1 MNKNKFLNKQRQRR
15 VFHTRNRMRSDADA
29 PRMCVTRSNK
39 NIYCQIIDDEA
50 GKTLVAVG
58 SQSKEIRESLGYGGN
73 SDAAG
78 KIGAT
83 IAEKALAAG
92 IKKVKFDRGANKY
105 HGRLAALAD
114 AAREAGL
121 EF

>member
-1 MNKNKFLNKQRQRR
+1 MTIVAVGLITPSFAVGFNVFFHFLNQVRFAKLCHN
-15 VFHTRNRMRSDADA
+15 F
-29 PRMCVTRSNK
+29 C
-39 NIYCQIIDDEA
+39 IFCQIIDDEA
-50 GKTLVAVG
+50 GKTLVSVG
-58 SQSKEIRESLGYGGN
+58 SQSKEIRESIGYGGN
-73 SDAAG
+73 ADAAS
-78 KIGAT
+78 KIGSAV
-83 IAEKALAAG
+83 AEKALAAG

>member
-1 MNKNKFLNKQRQRR
+1 MNKNKFLNKQRERR
-15 VFHTRNRMRSDADA
+15 AFHTRNRLRGNSNA
-29 PRMCVTRSNK
+29 PRMCVTRSHN

-58 SQSKEIRESLGYGGN
+58 TQSKDLRESIGYGGN
-73 SDAAG
+73 ADAAS
-78 KIGAT
+78 KIGSAV
-83 IAEKALAAG
+83 AEKALAAG

>member
-15 VFHTRNRMRSDADA
+15 VFHTRNRLRSDSDA

>member
-1 MNKNKFLNKQRQRR
+1 MATKDARR
-15 VFHTRNRMRSDADA
+15 TRIKSSIRKKVEGTAER
-29 PRMCVTRSNK
+29 PRMSVFRSNK
-39 NIYCQIIDDEA
+39 EIYVQFIDDVA

>member
-1 MNKNKFLNKQRQRR
+1 MNKNKFLNKQRERR
-15 VFHTRNRMRSDADA
+15 AFHTRNRLRGNSNA
-29 PRMCVTRSNK
+29 PRMCVTRSHN

-50 GKTLVAVG
+50 GKTVVAVG
-58 SQSKEIRESLGYGGN
+58 TQSKEVRDNIGYGGN
-73 SDAAG
+73 VDAAT
-78 KIGAT
+78 KIGAVV
-83 IAEKALAAG
+83 AEKALAAG

>member
-1 MNKNKFLNKQRQRR
+1 MNKSKLLNKQRERR
-15 VFHTRNRMRSDADA
+15 AFHTRNRLRSDSDA
-29 PRMCVTRSNK
+29 PRMCVTRSNN

-58 SQSKEIRESLGYGGN
+58 TQSKDVRESIGYGGN
-73 SDAAG
+73 AEAAS
-78 KIGAT
+78 KIGA
-83 IAEKALAAG
+83 AVAKKALAAG

>member
-1 MNKNKFLNKQRQRR
+1 MNKNKFLNKQRERR
-15 VFHTRNRMRSDADA
+15 AFHTRNRLRGNSNA
-29 PRMCVTRSNK
+29 PRMCVTRSHN

-50 GKTLVAVG
+50 GKTVVAVG
-58 SQSKEIRESLGYGGN
+58 TQSKEVRDNIGYGGN
-73 SDAAG
+73 VDAATR
-78 KIGAT
+78 IGAVV
-83 IAEKALAAG
+83 AEKALAAG

>member
-15 VFHTRNRMRSDADA
+15 AFHTRNRLRSDSDA

-39 NIYCQIIDDEA
+39 NIYCQIIDDVA

>member
-1 MNKNKFLNKQRQRR
+1 MNKNKFLNKHRQRR
-15 VFHTRNRMRSDADA
+15 VFHNRNRLRSDSDA

-39 NIYCQIIDDEA
+39 NIYCQIIDDVA

>member
-1 MNKNKFLNKQRQRR
+1 MNKNKFLNKHRKRR
-15 VFHTRNRMRSDADA
+15 VNHTRNRLRSDSDA
-29 PRMCVTRSNK
+29 PRMCVTRSHK
-39 NIYCQIIDDEA
+39 NIFCQIIDDEA
-50 GKTLVAVG
+50 GKTLVSVG
-58 SQSKEIRESLGYGGN
+58 SQSKEIRESIGYGGN
-73 SDAAG
+73 TEAAS
-78 KIGAT
+78 KIGAAV
-83 IAEKALAAG
+83 AEKALAAG

>member
-1 MNKNKFLNKQRQRR
+1 MNKNKFLNKQRERR
-15 VFHTRNRMRSDADA
+15 AFHTRNRLRSDSDA
-29 PRMCVTRSNK
+29 PRMCVTRSNN

-58 SQSKEIRESLGYGGN
+58 TQSKDLRESIGYGGN
-73 SDAAG
+73 AEAAS
-78 KIGAT
+78 KIGAAV
-83 IAEKALAAG
+83 AEKALAAG
-92 IKKVKFDRGANKY
+92 IKKVKFDRGAKKY

>member
-1 MNKNKFLNKQRQRR
+1 MNKNKILNKQRQRR
-15 VFHTRNRMRSDADA
+15 AFHTRNRLRSDSDA

-39 NIYCQIIDDEA
+39 NIYCQIIDDVA

-73 SDAAG
+73 TDAAG